1 MKMHLLIFMQRD
13 VLTWCARLILMGY
26 MLTFNTAT
34 SASVCDLA
42 LFFFFLLS
50 SLRLFTSLNAPTVNS
65 AACEISRE
73 LLLSCHITHGCQRCL
88 IAQLLW
94 WDVRLHTEDVG
105 APPCSMWAWNLR
117 IPHSRYPCCI
127 FVAFLL
133 RGFSKIYI
141 ISPSKCIYPFYFSK
155 LFWLTESIFKS
166 SSQFFFFFKVRIWA
180 DQSASFPFANPFY
193 GLFTRRRSET
203 ICIWGTFHPSSC
215 RSFNFKKNKIN

>member
-13 VLTWCARLILMGY
+13 VLTWRARLILMGY
-26 MLTFNTAT
+26 MLTFNGNI
-34 SASVCDLA
+34 SECVW
-42 LFFFFLLS
+42 FFFFS

-65 AACEISRE
+65 AACQISRE

-117 IPHSRYPCCI
+117 IPHSRYPCCL

-141 ISPSKCIYPFYFSK
+141 IFPLKMYASI
-155 LFWLTESIFKS
+155 LFLQTVLAHRSIFKS
-166 SSQFFFFFKVRIWA
+166 SSQFSFFFFFFFQQVRIWA

-193 GLFTRRRSET
+193 GLFTRRRSKT

-215 RSFNFKKNKIN
+215 RSFNLKK